1 MDSPVEIAVPF
12 RLSPGG
18 GIEVVRD
25 PNSQIDQHVR
35 SLIATMPGE
44 RVMLPGYGTPTLG
57 LLFEPIDE
65 VAAELSTDITMAL
78 HTWEPGIT
86 VQDVTPV
93 ADDEQL
99 GISKVDVRYQRV
111 GPGQGPIQ
119 RTTNTAT
126 LKVGGGVS
134 EAVVG

>member
-1 MDSPVEIAVPF
+1 MDPVEIAVPF
-12 RLSPGG
+12 RLSPDG

-25 PNSQIDQHVR
+25 ANRQIDQHVR

-44 RVMLPGYGTPTLG
+44 RVMLTRYGTPTLG

-65 VAAELSTDITMAL
+65 VAAELATDITLAL
-78 HTWEPGIT
+78 QTWEPGIT
-86 VQDVTPV
+86 VQEVTPV
-93 ADDEQL
+93 QDTGQL

-111 GPGQGPIQ
+111 TPGSGLIQ

-126 LKVGGGVS
+126 IKVGGKVA
-134 EAVVG
+134 EAVGG